1 MIMKRLIVSVI
12 LLAFHLGSYAFD
24 WKSQSNEDLRADMI
38 SFAGEFAETTHD
50 RKLSKDLNRFVMRR
64 KAESD
69 PYRWIAET
77 NAFVDRWLRKYP
89 AELSDGGAC
98 SYERRALLLLRDY
111 PMHAD
116 NYRDDATRELK
127 EAYEASI
134 RKMHREAEQDALK
147 WLAKGRRSD
156 DLDMFK
162 TYNMGFFLRSAGQTV
177 GIDLQWEGGEDEMKK
192 IASSIDVLFVSHPH
206 DDHYSIGLMKAV
218 LAAGKPVI
226 MSYDIIP
233 EYPSEW
239 KIIVDKDNN
248 EGMEANG
255 VSFIS
260 CLGDQGPDAP
270 NNVYLIKVGKWN
282 IAQNG
287 DNAVPKAEAFLGKH
301 KVDLLIT
308 ACWNGF
314 KRTMDYI
321 RSNPEG
327 TSCIYIPAHENEW
340 MHTVDHREAYCELF
354 SRNDRFGDTGYDYFP
369 SVIMDAAG
377 DSYILK

>member
-50 RKLSKDLNRFVMRR
+50 RKLSEDLNRFVMRR

-116 NYRDDATRELK
+116 NYRGDATRELK

-162 TYNMGFFLRSAGQTV
+162 TYNMGFFLRSAGKTV

-255 VSFIS
+255 VSFFS

-287 DNAVPKAEAFLGKH
+287 DNAVPEAEAFLGKH